1 MELLRLSAV
10 CLSLVVISPVAQ
22 AELAISAND
31 GKQVR
36 SDDAISVPVPDTVS
50 VLEMRNG
57 SAKVLGSITAPATM
71 IGPPTSV
78 AVARDSSFALVAG
91 SQKLV
96 NGKLV
101 PDDILS
107 VIDLSNPSDP
117 KVSQTL
123 HAGSGATGV
132 SISPDGKLALVAN
145 TGDNSVSVFA
155 ISGRKL
161 APSGKVTLDP
171 KSAPTDVV
179 FSRDGKTAI
188 VVGRGSS
195 RLIPLSVNGTTVVA
209 AGASFQPGM
218 TPYSAAITHDGKYII
233 TNNLGGATPPAKV
246 TSAPAA
252 PGGRGG
258 PRRPA
263 TLSLTDIKTGEV
275 VASVETGAAPE
286 GLVLSPDGRYV
297 VVDAGNGSP
306 NSPSS
311 PDFNKSFG
319 RLEIYSV
326 GSGSLTPVAQAD
338 TGHWCQGE
346 TFSKDGRTILVQC
359 AAEKEIEVFH
369 FDGKMISRDP
379 KATLF
384 IGSRPGAIATAL
396 SR

>member
-1 MELLRLSAV
+1 MKLLRLSAAFL
-10 CLSLVVISPVAQ
+10 CFATFSLSAQ

-36 SDDAISVPVPDTVS
+36 ADDTISVPVPDTVS
-50 VLEMRNG
+50 VLDIRNG
-57 SAKVLGSITAPATM
+57 SAKVLASIAAPATM

-78 AVARDSSFALVAG
+78 AVARDSRFALVAG

-96 NGKLV
+96 KGKLV
-101 PDDILS
+101 PNDTLS
-107 VIDLSNPSDP
+107 VIDLSHPSDP

-123 HAGSGATGV
+123 HAGAGATGV
-132 SISPDGKLALVAN
+132 SISPSGKLALVAN
-145 TGDNSVSVFA
+145 TGDDSVSAFA
-155 ISGRKL
+155 ISGRRL

-179 FSRDGKTAI
+179 FSRDGKTAL
-188 VVGRGSS
+188 VVGRGNS
-195 RLIPLSVNGTTVVA
+195 RLMLLSVKGAAVA
-209 AGASFQPGM
+209 LTGVGFQPGM
-218 TPYSAAITHDGKYII
+218 SPYSAAITHDGKYVI
-233 TNNLGGATPPAKV
+233 TNNLGGATLAK
-246 TSAPAA
+246 TASSPAA
-252 PGGRGG
+252 PAGRGRA
-258 PRRPA
+258 PRPPA

-326 GSGSLTPVAQAD
+326 GSGSLTPIGRAD

-346 TFSKDGRTILVQC
+346 AFSKDGKTILVQC

-369 FDGKMISRDP
+369 FDGKTITRDP

-384 IGSRPGAIATAL
+384 IGSRPGAIATAF

>member
-1 MELLRLSAV
+1 MKLLRLSAV
-10 CLSLVVISPVAQ
+10 FFSLVVISPVAQ

-57 SAKVLGSITAPATM
+57 GAKVLGSVAAPATM

-78 AVARDSSFALVAG
+78 AVARGSSFALVAG

-123 HAGSGATGV
+123 HAGSGATGI
-132 SISPDGKLALVAN
+132 SISPNGKLALVAN
-145 TGDNSVSVFA
+145 TSDDSVSVFA

-179 FSRDGKTAI
+179 FSRDGKMAI

-233 TNNLGGATPPAKV
+233 TNNLGGATPPAKI
-246 TSAPAA
+246 TPAPAA
-252 PGGRGG
+252 PGARGG

-306 NSPSS
+306 NSPTS

-346 TFSKDGRTILVQC
+346 TFSKDGRTILLQC